1 MSLYTNQSNTRGR
14 SLSQTNVG
22 QPCKESALLTSS
34 NITTSTTKYC
44 EWMAMQNNMEVDD
57 NPTSNASWA
66 DQMEEVSHNAPGS
79 IKKVSLS
86 SFHFSAQSGPPYIE
100 PSCPLGPPGHTTHKV
115 PNTSAPSVIPYDKN
129 LLADPTLWDSSL
141 VAVSL
146 FGTKELFDQD
156 AANLIE
162 FLQQAATFIRQR
174 SLTYNNISFRE
185 RVTSQFN
192 KPTKLTHTVNP
203 NTPKNAR
210 TKISRILPPIP
221 PRLSPKAL
229 KKAKDKHQ
237 AKKLSGQPIK
247 KSFAQAT
254 KGNEN
259 NLLKLRKAFPALPAR
274 KIIKINNISAGK
286 GNPKPKI
293 QSTTKGLSRKNI
305 LIPLSATNIVNVIN
319 KANAHVG
326 QLNTLFKAHKSKINA
341 DCIRKTGNG
350 ITITTSS
357 VAAPS
362 DLTIIK

>member
-1 MSLYTNQSNTRGR
+1 
-14 SLSQTNVG
+14 
-22 QPCKESALLTSS
+22 
-34 NITTSTTKYC
+34 
-44 EWMAMQNNMEVDD
+44 MQNNMEVDD
-57 NPTSNASWA
+57 NPTPNASWA
-66 DQMEEVSHNAPGS
+66 DQMEEVSHNTPGG
-79 IKKVSLS
+79 IKEVSLP
-86 SFHFSAQSGPPYIE
+86 SFHFSAQSGPPHVE
-100 PSCPLGPPGHTTHKV
+100 PSCPPDPPGHTTHEV

-129 LLADPTLWDSSL
+129 LPADPMLWNGSL
-141 VAVSL
+141 AVVSL
-146 FGTKELFDQD
+146 FGTKELFNQD

-162 FLQQAATFIRQR
+162 SLQRAATFIRQR
-174 SLTYNNISFRE
+174 SLAGGNPNTVTQLTSFGGAAWNLISAIYEAQWDKLLTYNNISFRE
-185 RVTSQFN
+185 HVASQFN
-192 KPTKLTHTVNP
+192 KPTKLTCTVNP
-203 NTPKNAR
+203 YAPKNAGA
-210 TKISRILPPIP
+210 KISRIPPPIP
-221 PRLSPKAL
+221 PRLSPEAL

-237 AKKLSGQPIK
+237 AKKLGGQPVK

-293 QSTTKGLSRKNI
+293 QSTTKGPSRKNI
-305 LIPLSATNIVNVIN
+305 LVPLSATNIVNVIN

-341 DCIRKTGNG
+341 DCIRKTGND